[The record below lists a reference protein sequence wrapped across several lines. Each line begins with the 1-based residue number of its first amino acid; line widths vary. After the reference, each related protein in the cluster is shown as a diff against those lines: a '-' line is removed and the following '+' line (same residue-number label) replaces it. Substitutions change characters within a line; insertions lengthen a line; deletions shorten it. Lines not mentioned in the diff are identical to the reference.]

1 MGLFRVVIL
10 YSGRWFGLAARH
22 WVDNHVSN
30 LIRPAQC
37 SGANV
42 SVFVLVTKD
51 QWCAGKEI
59 KRVEEVQ
66 TEAQSM
72 WGHAV
77 PVHVTLTDDLVFPT
91 EAHKSNFSK
100 AMLKAGQAAA
110 VAGGGRAGHASA
122 FATGQL
128 INFHRQFGNCV
139 FADRQRQL
147 HGHHDLIIKARIDV
161 QYEHPVDLVPL
172 WQRLSADSTL
182 IFETETDQDA
192 SRFRPHWREWNI
204 VTAERGMAALADA
217 VGHIRPL
224 YNDSRRCHGFCAE
237 EQTVLQFESRGFHL
251 TPLPWN
257 MTLHRIYMKAP
268 GESDEQLTARLSTV
282 GSPSFG
288 FDVWTACHVR
298 GRAEDILAGPIP
310 SETLA

>member
-1 MGLFRVVIL
+1 
-10 YSGRWFGLAARH
+10 
-22 WVDNHVSN
+22 
-30 LIRPAQC
+30 
-37 SGANV
+37 
-42 SVFVLVTKD
+42 
-51 QWCAGKEI
+51 
-59 KRVEEVQ
+59 
-66 TEAQSM
+66 
-72 WGHAV
+72 
-77 PVHVTLTDDLVFPT
+77 
-91 EAHKSNFSK
+91 
-100 AMLKAGQAAA
+100 MLKAPKYSF

-139 FADRQRQL
+139 FADGNGSCTGITTSSSRRESMFSTSIPWTSRC
-147 HGHHDLIIKARIDV
+147 G
-161 QYEHPVDLVPL
+161 
-172 WQRLSADSTL
+172 RLSADSTL

-257 MTLHRIYMKAP
+257 MTLHRIYMKVP

-282 GSPSFG
+282 GFRVLASTSGPRATFEGERKTSWQGRYLCDAGVGRYEATWMAEG
-288 FDVWTACHVR
+288 FYGTR
-298 GRAEDILAGPIP
+298 LRLIY
-310 SETLA
+310 